1 MTAKGC
7 KSLMEGSLIKYN
19 ARKNH
24 VITIIIIW
32 LVIHLIMNQ
41 GAVIKHYHPQ
51 NVYQLPSERQPKNN
65 R

>member
-1 MTAKGC
+1 
-7 KSLMEGSLIKYN
+7 MEGSLIKYN